1 MIRAVD
7 TGGATTDTFIRVL
20 GAGSRVSRTQKGG
33 FCFPSLQGVNTWQMF
48 YFTWERGDQEL
59 VQWGHGV

>member
-48 YFTWERGDQEL
+48 YFT
-59 VQWGHGV
+59 